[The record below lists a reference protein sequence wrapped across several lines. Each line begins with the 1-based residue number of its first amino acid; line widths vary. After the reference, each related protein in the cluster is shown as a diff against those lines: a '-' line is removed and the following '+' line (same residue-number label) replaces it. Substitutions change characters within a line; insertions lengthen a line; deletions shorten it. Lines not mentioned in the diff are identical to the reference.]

1 MATYIQMLIRIWR
14 DKAAETKLAS
24 ARNNGHSGT
33 LTSHFPPLAKG
44 YSHVKTKQRKFR

>member
-1 MATYIQMLIRIWR
+1 LAR
-14 DKAAETKLAS
+14 DKAAETETCRQPEESS

-44 YSHVKTKQRKFR
+44 YSYVKTKQRKFR